1 LFDFL
6 GLILCVVVVDENDL
20 IFMKII
26 FSSSGLYEDL
36 LRSMNVMIKEM
47 KEQEE
52 EEIRKKVR
60 C

>member
-1 LFDFL
+1 MFDFL

>member
-36 LRSMNVMIKEM
+36 LRSMNVMIKDL
-47 KEQEE
+47 K